1 MNKKIIKFSSLF
13 SIIMI
18 LLLGNI
24 NAIQSN
30 SLNITTLGLEELTIP
45 KNISDCNLKFDVRP
59 AIEEKFSFIN
69 VKVEYY
75 TSDNILLYD
84 KTNEFNIENSS
95 IVEFSGDNAI
105 NTFNLKEGEYYI
117 QISFTIDD
125 KIEVKRIPLKVLP
138 EFENIILKVDDNFVK
153 DYTHG
158 SSQPVIIPVEAYG
171 IDVNNNEYKVNDDL
185 LEIEAYFCDTMNLK
199 LWNNNGVYTLSLN
212 CNELDMDVGEYNI
225 LFSAKKYD
233 NVDKMKMLYETST
246 TTKLYIKRSANSIE
260 FDREKIEIE
269 KGKSEKLNLN
279 VLPENAEINYIEWKS
294 EDESIVKVI
303 DGNIEGINIG
313 STIISAKM
321 NDKVADILVIVKPV
335 IFIEQINI
343 KDIID
348 SLDDQNQGQ
357 ITLKTNNNLYINQEI
372 LFALSN
378 NRQKDLL
385 IMYEEEGLI
394 KYSWNFHGT
403 YMKENEFH
411 NIPLEITTSINP
423 PKNLE
428 SKLNEDIKEEVMYLN
443 FKNEGEIPCD
453 VDISVYVGDK
463 YSPKENLLLYYY
475 NEENNELELKSKK
488 LKVNDKGMITFEID
502 HCSTYV
508 VSQRTLFKNS
518 TIKYIVIFL
527 IILLVFITGY
537 IVMKKKSLLKI
548 K

>member
-59 AIEEKFSFIN
+59 VIEEKFSFIN

-117 QISFTIDD
+117 QISFAIDD

-138 EFENIILKVDDNFVK
+138 EFENIILKVDNNFVK

-158 SSQPVIIPVEAYG
+158 NSQPVIIPVKVYG

-185 LEIEAYFCDTMNLK
+185 LEIEAYFCDTMHLK

-233 NVDKMKMLYETST
+233 NVDKMKILYETST

-313 STIISAKM
+313 STIVSAKM

-335 IFIEQINI
+335 VFIEQINI

-403 YMKENEFH
+403 YIKENEFH
-411 NIPLEITTSINP
+411 NIPLEITTSLNP

-463 YSPKENLLLYYY
+463 YNPKENLLLYYY

-508 VSQRTLFKNS
+508 VSQRTLFKNN

-527 IILLVFITGY
+527 IILLVFIAGY
-537 IVMKKKSLLKI
+537 IVVKKKSLLKI